1 MYFRDTGRRKEMKSE
16 IIVDFTGDN
25 ITPVVTHHN
34 DEITIAFYKPI
45 GGGNEVLALQ
55 ITADKLDLL
64 ALPNL
69 LLNELGQATTDHLQE
84 EIKGLKYE
92 FDELLE
98 EKEKLE
104 RKVSELEDII
114 EQYEENNQAYREKLR
129 TSEGLF

>member
-1 MYFRDTGRRKEMKSE
+1 MKSE

-25 ITPVVTHHN
+25 ISPVVTHNN

-55 ITADKLDLL
+55 ITADKIDLI

-69 LLNELGQATTDHLQE
+69 LLAELGKANTDHLQE

-92 FDELLE
+92 CDELLE

>member
-1 MYFRDTGRRKEMKSE
+1 MKSE
-16 IIVDFTGDN
+16 ITVDFTGDN
-25 ITPVVTHHN
+25 ITPIVTHHN
-34 DEITIAFYKPI
+34 NEVNIAFYKPI
-45 GGGNEVLALQ
+45 GNGEEVLALQ

-64 ALPNL
+64 VLPNL

-92 FDELLE
+92 CDELLE

-129 TSEGLF
+129 ISEGLF

>member
-1 MYFRDTGRRKEMKSE
+1 MKSE
-16 IIVDFTGDN
+16 ISVDFKGDN
-25 ITPVVTHHN
+25 ITPIVAHHN

-45 GGGNEVLALQ
+45 GEGNEVLALQ
-55 ITADKLDLL
+55 ITADKIDLL

-69 LLNELGQATTDHLQE
+69 LLSGLGQATTDHLQE

-92 FDELLE
+92 CDELLE

-104 RKVSELEDII
+104 IKVSELEDII

-129 TSEGLF
+129 ISEGLF

>member
-16 IIVDFTGDN
+16 ISVDFKGDN
-25 ITPVVTHHN
+25 ITPIAAHHN

-45 GGGNEVLALQ
+45 GKGEEVLALQ

-69 LLNELGQATTDHLQE
+69 LLAELGQATTDHLQE

-92 FDELLE
+92 CDELLE
-98 EKEKLE
+98 KNEKLE
-104 RKVSELEDII
+104 IKVSELEDVI
-114 EQYEENNQAYREKLR
+114 EQYENNNQAYREKIR

>member
-1 MYFRDTGRRKEMKSE
+1 MYFRDTGRREIMKSE
-16 IIVDFTGDN
+16 ISVDFKGDN
-25 ITPVVTHHN
+25 ISLVVTHHN
-34 DEITIAFYKPI
+34 DEITIDFYKPI

-92 FDELLE
+92 CDELLE

-129 TSEGLF
+129 ISEGLF

>member
-1 MYFRDTGRRKEMKSE
+1 MKSE
-16 IIVDFTGDN
+16 ISVDFKGDN
-25 ITPVVTHHN
+25 ITPVVAHHN

-45 GGGNEVLALQ
+45 GKGEEVLALQ
-55 ITADKLDLL
+55 LTIDKLDILG
-64 ALPNL
+64 LPNL
-69 LLNELGQATTDHLQE
+69 LLSELGQATTGFLKDK
-84 EIKGLKYE
+84 IKSLEYE
-92 FDELLE
+92 CNELLE

>member
-1 MYFRDTGRRKEMKSE
+1 MKSE
-16 IIVDFTGDN
+16 ILVNFTGDN
-25 ITPVVTHHN
+25 ISLVVTHRN
-34 DEITIAFYKPI
+34 DEVNIDFYKPI

-92 FDELLE
+92 CDELLE
-98 EKEKLE
+98 KNEKLE
-104 RKVSELEDII
+104 RKVNELEDIV
-114 EQYEENNQAYREKLR
+114 EQYEENNQTYREKLR

>member
-1 MYFRDTGRRKEMKSE
+1 MKSE
-16 IIVDFTGDN
+16 ILVNFTGDN
-25 ITPVVTHHN
+25 VTPVVTHCN
-34 DEITIAFYKPI
+34 DEANICFYKPI

-69 LLNELGQATTDHLQE
+69 LLAELGQATTDHLQE

-92 FDELLE
+92 CDELLE

-104 RKVSELEDII
+104 RKVSELEEIV
-114 EQYEENNQAYREKLR
+114 EQYENNNQAYREKLR

>member
-1 MYFRDTGRRKEMKSE
+1 MKSE
-16 IIVDFTGDN
+16 ILVNFAGDN

-45 GGGNEVLALQ
+45 GKGEEVLALQ

-92 FDELLE
+92 CDELLE

-104 RKVSELEDII
+104 IKVSELEDII
-114 EQYEENNQAYREKLR
+114 EQYEENNQAYREKIR

>member
-1 MYFRDTGRRKEMKSE
+1 MKSE
-16 IIVDFTGDN
+16 ISVDFKGDN
-25 ITPVVTHHN
+25 ITPIVAHNN

-45 GGGNEVLALQ
+45 GKEEVLALQ
-55 ITADKLDLL
+55 IAADKLDLL

-69 LLNELGQATTDHLQE
+69 LLNELGQATTGYLQE

-92 FDELLE
+92 CDELLE

>member
-1 MYFRDTGRRKEMKSE
+1 MKSE

-25 ITPVVTHHN
+25 ISPVVTHNN
-34 DEITIAFYKPI
+34 DEITIAFYKHI

-92 FDELLE
+92 CDELLE

-129 TSEGLF
+129 ISEGLF

>member
-1 MYFRDTGRRKEMKSE
+1 MKSE
-16 IIVDFTGDN
+16 ITVDFTDDN
-25 ITPVVTHHN
+25 ITPIVTHHN
-34 DEITIAFYKPI
+34 DEVNIAFYKPI
-45 GGGNEVLALQ
+45 GEGKEVLTLQ

-69 LLNELGQATTDHLQE
+69 LLNELGQATTDHLEE

-92 FDELLE
+92 CDELLE
-98 EKEKLE
+98 EKEKFE
-104 RKVSELEDII
+104 RKVNELEDIV